1 MKIQQEENY
10 KESRN
15 IKSLSVSQLT
25 GSMPKYGQRAVES
38 LRNEQQIAQNIFK

>member
-1 MKIQQEENY
+1 MKIQEEETY

-15 IKSLSVSQLT
+15 IKSLSVSQL
-25 GSMPKYGQRAVES
+25 PKYGQRAVES